1 MNQYIIY
8 AIFSMI
14 VGFHF
19 DTWAADSYG
28 IFMVV
33 KGDVKVETGGKT
45 STAKVGGKVQEGDVI
60 RTGADSR
67 AKVVMSDRNVI
78 SISPETTIR
87 LAKYVADNNQK
98 EVELELSAGKA
109 RANVEQK
116 YQGEKDRFLMKTP
129 SAVAGVRG
137 TRFLMGFDPVTA
149 MSSVVTFHGAVSFAS
164 YVDGRLSPPVTVIQ
178 GQTTSSVGGELPK
191 PPSTIPK
198 GELRKM
204 ESEAVKEAKYEE
216 PKSNENGDRSP
227 ANENKQGEQKQGDN
241 KKGPGDPNKNGP
253 ENGDFAGKPGLP
265 NEGGRGREGMG
276 PDGPPGPGSGMG
288 GPAGPF
294 AGPGSGF
301 DGGMIKPGDLNLD
314 RLVSDVSSVL
324 PPPPPAAPRF
334 DLPPTPLPPPRS
346 DLIDGAV
353 QVVNSSAIIRVNL
366 NVIQ

>member
-1 MNQYIIY
+1 
-8 AIFSMI
+8 
-14 VGFHF
+14 
-19 DTWAADSYG
+19 
-28 IFMVV
+28 
-33 KGDVKVETGGKT
+33 
-45 STAKVGGKVQEGDVI
+45 
-60 RTGADSR
+60 
-67 AKVVMSDRNVI
+67 MSDRNVI

-198 GELRKM
+198 SELRKM

-216 PKSNENGDRSP
+216 PKNNDNGDRSP
-227 ANENKQGEQKQGDN
+227 ANEKKQNDQKQGDN
-241 KKGPGDPNKNGP
+241 KKGPGDSNKNGT
-253 ENGDFAGKPGLP
+253 ESGDLAGKPGSP
-265 NEGGRGREGMG
+265 KEGGKGREGMG
-276 PDGPPGPGSGMG
+276 PDGPGSGNGPGSPGGPGGPGSAPGMG
-288 GPAGPF
+288 GPPGSF

-301 DGGMIKPGDLNLD
+301 GGGMIKPGDLNLD

-324 PPPPPAAPRF
+324 PPPPPTVPRF
-334 DLPPTPLPPPRS
+334 DLPPTPLPPPRN

-353 QVVNSSAIIRVNL
+353 QVVNSSATIRVNL